1 MLKTRFGN
9 TPYTLIFLQADQAAD
24 RGLNAKRTSSGG
36 SHAVLRAQPF
46 SPPCLF
52 VIFVLLLHE
61 AKLTKKK
68 YLARYLSGGCVERY
82 CRLLVRDYWVCPL
95 FPLPSLS

>member
-9 TPYTLIFLQADQAAD
+9 TPYTPIFLQADQAAD

-61 AKLTKKK
+61 AKLTKKIP
-68 YLARYLSGGCVERY
+68 SSV
-82 CRLLVRDYWVCPL
+82 LVWWVCRAL
-95 FPLPSLS
+95 LPASGS